1 MLLEKINNNKNR
13 FFALF
18 WNKQFDLLK
27 KFFLIFLITIV
38 CGNVSA
44 QNLYLKI
51 IGENEKETKI
61 IDSIS
66 YTLNHKNAKSV
77 IVENNLLFDKL
88 TKKGFTECQSVENF
102 KLNDSTFCFK
112 YILGKKINYARIYIG
127 IKFQD
132 YIVSNYFMKNDTLTL
147 PYDEIEN
154 FLNATLKKLESSG
167 FSMAKVKLVNL
178 QKTKDNLTCDLLL
191 TTEIKRQVNDIV
203 INGYDKFPAGHK
215 KNLLR
220 LYRDKVFNQ
229 KNLDKL
235 YNDFEKF
242 RFVKQ
247 SKYPE
252 ILFTKDS
259 TKIYVYLE
267 KAKPNTFDGYIG
279 FTNDENKKLVFS
291 GYLDLVL
298 NNVLNSGEKLALNW
312 KSDGQDQKTFNL
324 GVELPYVFK
333 SPLGIKA
340 ELNIFKQD
348 STFQNT
354 RTAIDLGYYFNYN
367 ARLYL
372 GYQATESSD
381 IQNTNSTILSDY
393 NNSYFTTTFEFIDFK
408 NDDFLFPEKTSFI
421 LKTGFGKRDAKLV
434 KDNQIFGNLFLKH
447 NFYLNEKNVVN
458 IKSQNFYLQSDDYIV
473 NELQR
478 FGGINSIR
486 GFNENS
492 LQGNI
497 FSSILSEYRYIITP
511 NLYIHTI
518 LDYGYQQDKTSNYDE
533 NLLGIGF
540 GFGLL
545 TKNGLFNIVY
555 ANGSTNNQ
563 AIKLSNSI
571 VHISF
576 KAIF

>member
-1 MLLEKINNNKNR
+1 
-13 FFALF
+13 
-18 WNKQFDLLK
+18 
-27 KFFLIFLITIV
+27 
-38 CGNVSA
+38 
-44 QNLYLKI
+44 
-51 IGENEKETKI
+51 
-61 IDSIS
+61 
-66 YTLNHKNAKSV
+66 LNS
-77 IVENNLLFDKL
+77 
-88 TKKGFTECQSVENF
+88 
-102 KLNDSTFCFK
+102 
-112 YILGKKINYARIYIG
+112 
-127 IKFQD
+127 
-132 YIVSNYFMKNDTLTL
+132 
-147 PYDEIEN
+147 
-154 FLNATLKKLESSG
+154 TLKKLESNG
-167 FSMAKVKLVNL
+167 FSMAKIKIVNL
-178 QKTKDNLTCDLLL
+178 QKVKDFLTADLSITK
-191 TTEIKRQVNDIV
+191 EIKRQVNDIV
-203 INGYDKFPAGHK
+203 INGYDKFPEGHK

-229 KNLDKL
+229 KNLDRL
-235 YNDFEKF
+235 YKDFEKF

-267 KAKPNTFDGYIG
+267 KAKPNTFDGFIG
-279 FTNDENKKLVFS
+279 FTNDENKKIVFS

-324 GVELPYVFK
+324 GVELPYIFK
-333 SPLGIKA
+333 SSLGIKA

-354 RTAIDLGYYFNYN
+354 KTAIDLGYYFNYN
-367 ARLYL
+367 TRLYL

-381 IQNTNSTILSDY
+381 IQNANSTTLSDY
-393 NNSYFTTTFEFIDFK
+393 NNSYFTTTFEFVDFK

-421 LKTGFGKRDAKLV
+421 FKTGFGKRDAKIV
-434 KDNQIFGNLFLKH
+434 TDNQFFGTLFIKH
-447 NFYLNEKNVVN
+447 NFYLNERNIVN
-458 IKSQNFYLQSDDYIV
+458 LKSQNFYLQSDDHIV

-497 FSSILSEYRYIITP
+497 FGSILSEYRYVITP
-511 NLYIHTI
+511 NLYIHSI
-518 LDYGYQQDKTSNYDE
+518 LDYGYLQDKTSNNNE

-545 TKNGLFNIVY
+545 TKNGLFNFVY
-555 ANGSTNNQ
+555 ANGSTNDQ
-563 AIKLSNSI
+563 AIKLSSSI
-571 VHISF
+571 VHVSYKASF
-576 KAIF
+576 